1 MHRKINYHSSAIQY
15 RSSRQHHGRQATQ
28 ARICWNCVKVCVWHS
43 LWINF
48 LFYII
53 LQCRMLL
60 HVAHW
65 TYFSRLSPK
74 PNDVEINC
82 RNLCGFLQYAPKC
95 QHSDFM
101 LLEVVAGLI
110 WFAGR
115 GSLTETF
122 NSLCRNSSQK
132 WSFTERKVCPPP
144 SVPLPPTERVGRQNE
159 KQRQVEEDMN
169 KRRRWETRE
178 RKTEHRIFNVSH
190 RTAVT
195 GVPRHMKLACVPDT
209 GEQTNLL
216 HFYNKW
222 STSQDSHWQ
231 LF

>member
-132 WSFTERKVCPPP
+132 WSFTERKSALPHQ
-144 SVPLPPTERVGRQNE
+144 SHSPLPREWDDRMRNRGKWRKTWISGGGE
-159 KQRQVEEDMN
+159 KQE
-169 KRRRWETRE
+169 RE
-178 RKTEHRIFNVSH
+178 KQNTGYLMWVIAPLWQEFP
-190 RTAVT
+190 VT
-195 GVPRHMKLACVPDT
+195 W
-209 GEQTNLL
+209 N
-216 HFYNKW
+216 
-222 STSQDSHWQ
+222 
-231 LF
+231 